1 MRKKAALI
9 TIAFIAL
16 ALIAVALRAYRN
28 RNSVDSVRGAREA
41 VLRQNLFTM
50 RTLIAQYAADLHR
63 RPQSLSD
70 LVTAGY
76 IKQVPL
82 DPITGQSDTWVLR
95 SSRDKKSPGIEDVH
109 SGSHAISSKGTAYDN
124 W

>member
-1 MRKKAALI
+1 VRKKAALI

-16 ALIAVALRAYRN
+16 PLIAVAVRAYRN
-28 RNSVDSVRGAREA
+28 RNTGDSVQGSREA

-50 RTLIAQYAADLHR
+50 RTLIPQYAADLHR

-70 LVTAGY
+70 LVVAGY
-76 IKQVPL
+76 IKKISI
-82 DPITGQSDTWVLR
+82 DPITGRNDTWVLVW
-95 SSRDKKSPGIEDVH
+95 SKDKKAPGIEDVR
-109 SGSHAISSKGTAYDN
+109 SGSHAITSKGATYDD